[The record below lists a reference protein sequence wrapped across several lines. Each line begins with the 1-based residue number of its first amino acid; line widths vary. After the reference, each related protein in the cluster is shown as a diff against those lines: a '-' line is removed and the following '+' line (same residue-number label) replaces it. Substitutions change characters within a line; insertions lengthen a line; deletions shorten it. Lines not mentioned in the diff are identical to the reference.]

1 MKPTTEAT
9 AIVLIVAEP
18 GRETEVYNELQAISE
33 VAEQMLLFG
42 EYDLYV
48 KIVCEDYTL
57 LGSVVINRI
66 RAIDGVDSTKTLTAA
81 PMINSR

>member
-1 MKPTTEAT
+1 MIRSTEAT

-18 GRETEVYNELQAISE
+18 GRETEVYNELRLIPE
-33 VAEQMLLFG
+33 VVEQMLLFG

-48 KIVCEDYTL
+48 KIVCEDYAL

-66 RAIDGVDSTKTLTAA
+66 RAIEGVDSTKTLTAA
-81 PMINSR
+81 PML

>member
-1 MKPTTEAT
+1 MLIRSTGAT

-18 GRETEVYNELQAISE
+18 GREKEVYGELVGIPE

-42 EYDLYV
+42 EYDLYA
-48 KIVCEDYTL
+48 KIVCEDYAL

-66 RAIDGVDSTKTLTAA
+66 RSIDGVDSTKTLTAA
-81 PMINSR
+81 PML

>member
-1 MKPTTEAT
+1 MIQSTEAT

-18 GRETEVYNELQAISE
+18 GRETEVYNELQAIPE
-33 VAEQMLLFG
+33 VVEQMLLFG

-48 KIVCEDYTL
+48 KIVCEDYAL

-66 RAIDGVDSTKTLTAA
+66 RAIEGVDSTKPLTAA
-81 PMINSR
+81 PML

>member
-1 MKPTTEAT
+1 MIQSTEAT

-18 GRETEVYNELQAISE
+18 GRETEVYNELE
-33 VAEQMLLFG
+33 VKPEVVEQMLLFG

-48 KIVCEDYTL
+48 KIVCEDYAL

-66 RAIDGVDSTKTLTAA
+66 RAIEGVDSTKTLTAA
-81 PMINSR
+81 PML

>member
-1 MKPTTEAT
+1 MIRSTEAT

-18 GRETEVYNELQAISE
+18 GRETEVYNELRVIPE
-33 VAEQMLLFG
+33 VVEQMLLFG

-48 KIVCEDYTL
+48 KIVCEDYAL

-66 RAIDGVDSTKTLTAA
+66 RAIEGVDSTKTLTAA
-81 PMINSR
+81 PML

>member
-1 MKPTTEAT
+1 MIQSTEAT

-18 GRETEVYNELQAISE
+18 GRETEVYNELQGIPE
-33 VAEQMLLFG
+33 VVEQMLLFG

-48 KIVCEDYTL
+48 KIVCEDYAL

-66 RAIDGVDSTKTLTAA
+66 RAIEGVDSTKTLTAA
-81 PMINSR
+81 PML

>member
-1 MKPTTEAT
+1 MMIRTTEAT

-18 GRETEVYNELQAISE
+18 GRETEVYNELQAIPE

-48 KIVCEDYTL
+48 KIICEDYAL
-57 LGSVVINRI
+57 LGSVVINKI

-81 PMINSR
+81 SMF

>member
-1 MKPTTEAT
+1 MIQSTEAT

-18 GRETEVYNELQAISE
+18 GRETEVYNELQAIPE
-33 VAEQMLLFG
+33 VVEQMLLFG

-48 KIVCEDYTL
+48 KIVCEDYAL

-66 RAIDGVDSTKTLTAA
+66 RAIEGVDSTKTLTAA
-81 PMINSR
+81 PTL

>member
-1 MKPTTEAT
+1 MIRSTEAT

-18 GRETEVYNELQAISE
+18 GRETEVFNELQTIPE
-33 VAEQMLLFG
+33 VVEQMLLFG

-48 KIVCEDYTL
+48 KIVCEDYAL

-66 RAIDGVDSTKTLTAA
+66 RAIEGVDSTKTLTAA
-81 PMINSR
+81 PML